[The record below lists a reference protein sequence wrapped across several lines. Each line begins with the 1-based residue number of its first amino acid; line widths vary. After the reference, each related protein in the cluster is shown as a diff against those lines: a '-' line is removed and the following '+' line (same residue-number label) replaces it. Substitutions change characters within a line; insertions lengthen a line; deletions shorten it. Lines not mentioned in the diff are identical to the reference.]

1 MEKAERILII
11 SDVFCYIYKANKIN
25 VNNSF

>member
-1 MEKAERILII
+1 MEKADRILSI

-25 VNNSF
+25 IDNSF